1 MGKKDLTALD
11 VNRLVRQGVPG
22 RYRVG
27 KNLYLQV
34 RESGSAS
41 WLFRYSLDSRVIGK
55 TRSGRPKRNG
65 AHWMGLGS
73 FNRFSLDEAI
83 GRKPVSLGEARQKA
97 RQQGQKLTDYVDPLA
112 AKRKVINDLEAKQA
126 KNITFRECASEYL
139 EIHKSKWKNEKH
151 ADQWKATLENYA
163 FPIIGD
169 MNVADIDE
177 AHLVKVLQPIWRKIP
192 ETARRLRGRIES
204 ILGYATASK
213 RRSGL
218 NPARW
223 RDNLQT
229 LLGGM
234 VITVKHHPALPY
246 KEIPA
251 FMSELRSKDSVSARA
266 LEFAILTATR
276 TAEVIGA
283 RWSEIAFKEKLWIIP
298 KERMKGGREHRV
310 PLSERALQILSGLQG
325 NDDLFVFGTLSN
337 MAMLEMLRGMR
348 SGVVVHGFRSSFDD
362 WVSEK
367 TNYPSIVTDKALAH
381 KVKDKVEAA
390 YRRGDLFEKRQL
402 LMDDWAAYCM
412 SPPVVDDANVTQ
424 FRRGRA
430 S

>member
-1 MGKKDLTALD
+1 
-11 VNRLVRQGVPG
+11 
-22 RYRVG
+22 
-27 KNLYLQV
+27 
-34 RESGSAS
+34 
-41 WLFRYSLDSRVIGK
+41 
-55 TRSGRPKRNG
+55 
-65 AHWMGLGS
+65 
-73 FNRFSLDEAI
+73 
-83 GRKPVSLGEARQKA
+83 
-97 RQQGQKLTDYVDPLA
+97 
-112 AKRKVINDLEAKQA
+112 
-126 KNITFRECASEYL
+126 
-139 EIHKSKWKNEKH
+139 
-151 ADQWKATLENYA
+151 WKATLENYA